1 MSQHFYVTLH
11 GIPLNMNLNFP
22 FHPSAGG
29 ADYFVLHGNVAL
41 ADGSGLYAEVAV
53 HMSQVLKEV
62 VNVDGPMAVAAAVD
76 SIRKTVDTKDIEFLK
91 STKKQPVHLSSRM
104 WSIVQKKFTF
114 HNATEEQVER
124 FLEQKA
130 YWTKKVT
137 GNNSL
142 LEDNNEALYLG
153 VTQEKL
159 NEIAKQMAAKGT
171 IQLSNGK
178 IEPGKLDGAAIEK
191 RTTEA
196 LAAIAAKHEFERTVA
211 HT

>member
-29 ADYFVLHGNVAL
+29 ADYFVLHGNAAL

-53 HMSQVLKEV
+53 HMSQVVKEV
-62 VNVDGPMAVAAAVD
+62 VNVDGPMAVAAAIN

-104 WSIVQKKFTF
+104 WSIVQERFTF
-114 HNATEEQVER
+114 HTANDEQVAR

-137 GNNSL
+137 GSGSL
-142 LEDNNEALYLG
+142 VEDDNEALYLG
-153 VTQEKL
+153 VTTKKL
-159 NEIAKQMAAKGT
+159 CEIAEAVAVKGI

-178 IEPGKLDGAAIEK
+178 MDAGRLEAAAIES
-191 RTTEA
+191 RTREA
-196 LAAIAAKHEFERTVA
+196 LQAIAAKHEFERTAA
-211 HT
+211 HP

>member
-53 HMSQVLKEV
+53 HMSQVVKDV
-62 VNVDGPMAVAAAVD
+62 VSVDGPKAVAAAINA
-76 SIRKTVDTKDIEFLK
+76 IRKTVDTKDIEFLK

-104 WSIVQKKFTF
+104 WSIVQERFTF
-114 HNATEEQVER
+114 HTANDEQVAR

-137 GNNSL
+137 GDGSL
-142 LEDNNEALYLG
+142 IEDNNEALYLG
-153 VTQEKL
+153 VTTNKL
-159 NEIAKQMAAKGT
+159 CEVAETLAAKGI

-178 IEPGKLDGAAIEK
+178 IDAGKLDGAAIEP

-211 HT
+211 H